1 MKLKTTSQNLAFT
14 TLVLALVSQIAYVNS
29 VSGIPIIESSQ
40 ILIGLAIQLLFGI
53 AICGCF
59 FDNLRLPLTL
69 QFSAG
74 FLLGT
79 IPISLLG
86 FVESSGIRLVLV
98 ITALLIIRFRYKS
111 HQPSFTQTY
120 SESWSSRIDLE
131 RLATALV
138 ILNLVISRFET
149 SQIAIPVSIVSIA
162 LVIVPRRK
170 LNYFILTYAF
180 ILFLTVIVR
189 TLFVNRLNLFLDF
202 RINQDRLLEQAWGN
216 SIISNVSLSDPFMHG
231 QSLQYHFLAF
241 VYDAS
246 FTRLWLINPFSFSPA
261 IFACCLLAIVLLF
274 TNSPFLSIAQTFSW
288 WRTYVIVVLCGSWPF
303 WESFALDDN
312 SPGQLLSLCFAFLV
326 LLLIPNNS
334 VGVSILLIPVLITI
348 TFLTKSPTG
357 FFIFLVFFLYTFIR
371 IAILDLDIIQRNKPY
386 FWNEFGIPLCGLL
399 LSGIAIVASYTLVFG
414 TPNSG
419 GSASSV
425 RGLGLTLPKIYWG
438 FNWDSQPVIAVS
450 IMFAFAF
457 FPLLS
462 LLILNSSAADKSIL
476 SNELSLRKAVT
487 VAIVLNILMALF
499 LKTKFNLNHY
509 FASTGALFGGLTIF
523 GLIKLPQ
530 RIIGFCIQFLMTV
543 LLIAAMFLSLKF
555 DAYAGIVTSRIPIF
569 LSFLVFIYLISCKF
583 VFRLGFREALLT
595 AVITLCLG
603 NSIGSSWS
611 PVRWT
616 GYDLRSPEAVKV
628 SAELI
633 DDLTQYIAS
642 NHQAFVLAID
652 LDTFQNSPIQLLIG
666 ASSSAQFWAAPN
678 NFMDTSPNYNRRI
691 TAQQLL
697 TSNPSESR
705 ILLAKSEGVT
715 HVLLSTKNYR
725 EHWMRKFDNVRA
737 VYSDSNFT
745 LVDI

>member
-1 MKLKTTSQNLAFT
+1 MKLKTTTQNHSSI

-40 ILIGLAIQLLFGI
+40 ILIGLAIQLLLGI
-53 AICGCF
+53 AICKCF
-59 FDNLRLPLTL
+59 LDNLQLSPTL
-69 QFSAG
+69 LVSVG

-79 IPISLLG
+79 IPISLFG
-86 FVESSGIRLVLV
+86 FVESSGNRLVLV
-98 ITALLIIRFRYKS
+98 ITAVLIICFRYQS
-111 HQPSFTQTY
+111 HQTLFTQTY

-131 RLATALV
+131 RLAAAIV
-138 ILNLVISRFET
+138 ILNLVIARFET
-149 SQIAIPVSIVSIA
+149 SKVAIPVSIVSVA

-170 LNYFILTYAF
+170 LNHFILSYAF
-180 ILFLTVIVR
+180 VLILTVIVR

-202 RINQDRLLEQAWGN
+202 RISQDRLLEQAWGN

-231 QSLQYHFLAF
+231 QGLQYHFLAF

-261 IFACCLLAIVLLF
+261 VFACCLLTIVFLF
-274 TNSPFLSIAQTFSW
+274 TNSPFLAITQTFRW
-288 WRTYVIVVLCGSWPF
+288 WRIYVVVVLCGSWPF

-312 SPGQLLSLCFAFLV
+312 SPGQILSIGFAFLV
-326 LLLIPNNS
+326 LLLIPKNT
-334 VGVSILLIPVLITI
+334 VGVYILLIPVLITI

-371 IAILDLDIIQRNKPY
+371 ITRLNQISLQLNKPY
-386 FWNEFGIPLCGLL
+386 FWNEFGIPLCGLF

-414 TPNSG
+414 TPHSG

-425 RGLGLTLPKIYWG
+425 RGFGWTLPKIYWSL
-438 FNWDSQPVIAVS
+438 NLDSQPLIAVG

-457 FPLLS
+457 FPLVS
-462 LLILNSSAADKSIL
+462 LVFLNSPPADKSIP
-476 SNELSLRKAVT
+476 SNEVALRVAVT
-487 VAIVLNILMALF
+487 VAIVLNVLMALL

-530 RIIGFCIQFLMTV
+530 RIIGFCIQFLLTV

-555 DAYAGIVTSRIPIF
+555 DGYAGAVTSRLPIV
-569 LSFLVFIYLISCKF
+569 LVCFVLIYLISCKF
-583 VFRLGFREALLT
+583 VFRLGFRQSLLT
-595 AVITLCLG
+595 VVLAVGLG

-628 SAELI
+628 STELI
-633 DDLTQYIAS
+633 DDLTQYMVA
-642 NHQAFVLAID
+642 NHQAFVLALD
-652 LDTFQNSPIQLLIG
+652 FDTFQNSPIQLLIA
-666 ASSSAQFWAAPN
+666 ASTRAQFWAAPN
-678 NFMDTSPNYNRRI
+678 NFMDTSPKYNRRI
-691 TAQQLL
+691 AAQQVL
-697 TSNPSESR
+697 TSNPSENR
-705 ILLAKSEGVT
+705 ILFAKSEGVT
-715 HVLLSTKNYR
+715 HVLLSTKNY
-725 EHWMRKFDNVRA
+725 EQHWMRKVNNVVA